1 MKYRIVYWFIVLFG
15 LPLLFASCSVSKQIS
30 KKANKDLLND
40 SALLPAHVG
49 IAVYDV
55 DAGKYLYQHNA
66 NKYFVPASNTK
77 LFTLYAG
84 MKFLGDSIPGIKY
97 YETGDTLF
105 IQPTGDPCLLHP
117 DFKTQRVA
125 DFLKSKNKPIVINE
139 TNWKE
144 EALGY
149 GWAWDDYNGYYM
161 AERSMLPVYGNVI
174 RWKQTIDDKSKQVT
188 IQSTPFL
195 KWEQNI
201 QPDNSNKHFTVT
213 RKRDENYFQVNP
225 GTEKFAEEEI
235 PFITNRLETAKLF
248 LSDSLKLN
256 FTSSL
261 STVSEWSPLDNYQL
275 STIHSIPSD
284 SLFKPMMHRSD
295 NFFAEQT
302 LLMAANTKLGMMN
315 EEAMINYLLKND
327 LNELPQKPKW
337 VDGSGLSRYNL
348 FTPQSFVW
356 VLNKLKNEFGLERI
370 KNLLPTGGEGTLRN
384 MFLNEKGFVFAKTGA
399 LSNNTSLSGYI
410 ITKKNKLLIFS
421 LQANHFLAAATPVRL
436 AFERFITFLRNRY

>member
-1 MKYRIVYWFIVLFG
+1 MKRSFICLLA

-201 QPDNSNKHFTVT
+201 QPDNSNKEDMPIATGK
-213 RKRDENYFQVNP
+213 RKV
-225 GTEKFAEEEI
+225 
-235 PFITNRLETAKLF
+235 
-248 LSDSLKLN
+248 
-256 FTSSL
+256 
-261 STVSEWSPLDNYQL
+261 
-275 STIHSIPSD
+275 
-284 SLFKPMMHRSD
+284 
-295 NFFAEQT
+295 
-302 LLMAANTKLGMMN
+302 
-315 EEAMINYLLKND
+315 D
-327 LNELPQKPKW
+327 LWRCVILI
-337 VDGSGLSRYNL
+337 SR
-348 FTPQSFVW
+348 FC
-356 VLNKLKNEFGLERI
+356 G
-370 KNLLPTGGEGTLRN
+370 
-384 MFLNEKGFVFAKTGA
+384 
-399 LSNNTSLSGYI
+399 
-410 ITKKNKLLIFS
+410 
-421 LQANHFLAAATPVRL
+421 RL
-436 AFERFITFLRNRY
+436 A